1 MIEPRETLFD
11 SIYPI
16 LNEFKTV
23 SMELQ
28 TVTNPAVVEEVREKA
43 YEQRTTCKETLRTLK
58 IDFKSATSQQRAGME
73 KDIDHQRQEL
83 KSSAK
88 KLRSEL
94 EKDVASQLQEL
105 KASIKKQKAQLEKEI
120 SKQQQKLDASI
131 TKQRLEFKNLHTKK
145 RAEFEKSLAEK
156 YRTTSSGVK
165 EQNPKKRPIK
175 VIQAEVNRLDRELR
189 KKLRVVRSMEYN
201 TYSDFEM
208 NVRDMEKYPRIPIDE
223 LAHPYEHEDLH
234 RMKL

>member
-28 TVTNPAVVEEVREKA
+28 TVIDPAVVEEVREKA
-43 YEQRTTCKETLRTLK
+43 YEQRTKCKETLRTFKL
-58 IDFKSATSQQRAGME
+58 DFKESAAQQRA
-73 KDIDHQRQEL
+73 
-83 KSSAK
+83 
-88 KLRSEL
+88 EL
-94 EKDVASQLQEL
+94 EKDVARQLQEL

-131 TKQRLEFKNLHTKK
+131 IKQRLEFKNLHVKK

-175 VIQAEVNRLDRELR
+175 VIQAEVNRLDKELR
-189 KKLRVVRSMEYN
+189 KKLKVVRAMEYA
-201 TYSDFEM
+201 TYSDFEI
-208 NVRDMEKYPRIPIDE
+208 NARDFKKHPRTPIDE
-223 LAHPYEHEDLH
+223 LVHPYEHEDLY